1 MKRNDELI
9 NNTFEATIQTLQKSS
24 ELRPDPER
32 RAFYTI
38 GIMQSFLEQLSE
50 SSRFTKVQREQLVR
64 IVETWDKAMFP
75 TMAITREEI

>member
-9 NNTFEATIQTLQKSS
+9 NNTFEATIQTLQKSP
-24 ELRPDPER
+24 ELRPDPDR

-50 SSRFTKVQREQLVR
+50 SSRFNNAQRAQLVR

-75 TMAITREEI
+75 TMAITKEEV